1 MKASELKFTFILAL
15 TVLFEAQLA
24 HGQDHGHLRI
34 AAYSTNQGA
43 QLYFYN
49 GADFASTSGY
59 VKTLVFTNSGR
70 YAGYY
75 QQNITL
81 TVQAATPLYSGP
93 EPDAPALGSYIRAK
107 ILSVKGPAD
116 SAFAFWENGATNPT
130 ISLVSGE
137 SGTNSFNVTQTDGSP
152 GADPFGHIHGRR
164 FTATRPGNY
173 TVAFQ
178 AFDAT
183 TNGTSGGPIHTPS
196 EIIQVSFQAGVIIE
210 SVEPDFEEGH
220 VHVRFGAAAGF
231 SWQVEYSRVLGAQ
244 ADWQPA
250 ENPVNGNDYFIEV
263 IHELAPGTQ
272 RFYRVTGTPL
282 PPP

>member
-1 MKASELKFTFILAL
+1 MKISHLKIIFGLATL
-15 TVLFEAQLA
+15 VGVRCVQ
-24 HGQDHGHLRI
+24 GQDHGHLRI
-34 AAYSTNQGA
+34 GAYSTSQGA

-49 GADFASTSGY
+49 RADFASASQY
-59 VKTLVFTNSGR
+59 VKTLMFTNSGR

-81 TVQAATPLYSGP
+81 TVQAATPSYSGP
-93 EPDAPALGSYIRAK
+93 EPDAPALGSYIRAR
-107 ILSVKGPAD
+107 ILSVKGPAGGEF
-116 SAFAFWENGATNPT
+116 SFWDVGATNPT
-130 ISLVSGE
+130 IRLASGE
-137 SGTNSFNVTQTDGSP
+137 TGTNSFNVTQTDGSP

-164 FTATRPGNY
+164 FAATTQGRY

-178 AFDAT
+178 AFDAS
-183 TNGTSGGPIHTPS
+183 TNGTGGGPIHTPS
-196 EIIQVSFQAGVIIE
+196 EIIEVTFQGGVNIE

-220 VHVRFGAAAGF
+220 VHVRFGAMAGF
-231 SWQVEYSRVLGAQ
+231 SWQVEYSRVLGPQ
-244 ADWQPA
+244 ADWRPA
-250 ENPVNGNDYFIEV
+250 ESSVTGNDYFFEV